1 MALTDWLAC
10 MGFGRGREEGL
21 MTSKLSGPASARD
34 ATAKGNQPHEPAL
47 DPPFEVVEPARVAC
61 PLVFSSPHS
70 GNVYPRRFLEAAR
83 LDETVLRRSE
93 DAFVDA
99 LFGGVAPLGAPPLN
113 APVSRAFF

>member
-34 ATAKGNQPHEPAL
+34 ATAKVNQPHEPEL

-61 PLVFSSPHS
+61 PLVFSDRKSV
-70 GNVYPRRFLEAAR
+70 G
-83 LDETVLRRSE
+83 
-93 DAFVDA
+93 
-99 LFGGVAPLGAPPLN
+99 
-113 APVSRAFF
+113 